1 MGIDISK
8 VDFQPLPK
16 EDSLVLNTIK
26 GGDEYDE
33 YEEDSN
39 RVRPINLKEAKAGL
53 ALYFGVNEDDIQIT
67 IKG

>member
-1 MGIDISK
+1 M
-8 VDFQPLPK
+8 DFQPLPE